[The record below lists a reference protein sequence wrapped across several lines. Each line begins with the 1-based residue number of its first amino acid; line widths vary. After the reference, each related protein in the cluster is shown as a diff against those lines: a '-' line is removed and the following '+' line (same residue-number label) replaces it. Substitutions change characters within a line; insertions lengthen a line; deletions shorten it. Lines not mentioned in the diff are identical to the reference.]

1 MKLKLNSERVYFF
14 KSPIIPNSVQSL
26 PKGRLAKAGHSH
38 CAGAHP
44 AATRRTS
51 RRRRPAALTVF
62 HEALAAIRLGPAA
75 AALVEAS
82 PPQRGRLDVVA
93 RLQPAAAGQ
102 RDDVKGDG
110 AEQEQGQDPPAAL
123 AGQAAAQHLDGGA
136 RRRGARGARER
147 RRVARERRP
156 RDKRDEAAPG
166 PTQIP

>member
-1 MKLKLNSERVYFF
+1 MV
-14 KSPIIPNSVQSL
+14 
-26 PKGRLAKAGHSH
+26 AG
-38 CAGAHP
+38 
-44 AATRRTS
+44 
-51 RRRRPAALTVF
+51 
-62 HEALAAIRLGPAA
+62 
-75 AALVEAS
+75 
-82 PPQRGRLDVVA
+82 
-93 RLQPAAAGQ
+93 LQPAAAGQ

-166 PTQIP
+166 PTQTPVTQSAAPTCPRAGRTGEARRAQVTPARLRFPVRSGRTWSGPAWGTQATALLQPGAPLGFPATFFSSYRILSLQMGFF